1 MLKILKYYGIP
12 GSGKTESLLR
22 IIEYAIRNGTNINH
36 ICCVSF
42 SCTAADD
49 VITRMEEKGF
59 ICNRGKNGK
68 DKDIPLYFGTIHAI
82 CKRMLNWKFSNKE
95 GELRLENDLDR
106 YRFLRSKGLK
116 YPVEKSQEPE
126 DVPHIPFFS
135 EETSD
140 MRDEEKLFEVRH
152 YCNNHCIP
160 LEDWRSSGINFTS
173 TINPNNVYSLC
184 RDWEE
189 YKERYNIVD
198 YDDMLLEA
206 LKLKLTPFVSLLVID
221 EFQDMSPL
229 LYRVVTS
236 WMPHAEMVVVG
247 GDDDQTIYIWNGADP
262 DFLLNLPGH
271 EEVLGLSH
279 RVPSNIL
286 KKAQTL
292 IETVS
297 NRRFKEFHA
306 KKIGG
311 DFIRL
316 HVPSI
321 SDITRYLHADKSV
334 YFLFRTNRLA
344 KHFCEQYLIRG
355 GIPYSR
361 LKITKRR
368 TIIPGIWTF
377 KMVYIRNIM
386 VKIHQNQSLNT
397 HEIKTLMKIL
407 PSCHKGKVDGFI
419 RYGMKSQFRNEKEVK
434 NWSIDVLLRDVFVKL
449 PAWNDGLVVSRVGGS
464 IQRDAYLKNLTMGYY
479 NFSPW
484 QIKVGTIHLAK
495 GLQADI
501 VFLFNNHPRKIQ
513 NEILTK
519 GGPILDSEKRLYY
532 TGITRARESLIFVD
546 DFFDTFKFNL
556 EV

>member
-1 MLKILKYYGIP
+1 MFEILKYYGIP
-12 GSGKTESLLR
+12 GSGKTTNLLR
-22 IIEYAIRNGTNINH
+22 IIEDAIKSGTDIKD
-36 ICCVSF
+36 ICSVSF
-42 SCTAADD
+42 SCSAADE

-59 ICNRGKNGK
+59 ISSYGRNKK
-68 DKDIPLYFGTIHAI
+68 DKNVPFYFGTIHAI
-82 CKRMLNWKFSNKE
+82 CKRMLGWEFSKKE
-95 GELRLENDLDR
+95 GVMRLENDLDR

-126 DVPHIPFFS
+126 DVPHIPFLS
-135 EETSD
+135 EDTSD
-140 MRDEEKLFEVRH
+140 MGDEEKLFEVRH

-160 LEDWRSSGINFTS
+160 LEHWRSSGIKFMS
-173 TINPNNVYSLC
+173 INANNVYPLC
-184 RDWEE
+184 REWED
-189 YKERYNIVD
+189 YKRKHGLVD

-206 LKLKLTPFVSLLVID
+206 LKFKLIPFVSLLIID

-229 LYRVVTS
+229 LYKIVTS

-262 DFLLNLPGH
+262 NFLLNLPGH
-271 EEVLGLSH
+271 EEVLSLSH

-286 KKAQTL
+286 QKAQTL

-321 SDITRYLHADKSV
+321 SDITHYLHADKSV

-344 KHFCEQYLIRG
+344 KYFCEQCLIPG

-361 LKITKRR
+361 LKTTKRR
-368 TIIPGIWTF
+368 TIIPETWSY

-386 VKIHQNQSLNT
+386 VKIHLNQPLDT
-397 HEIKTLMKIL
+397 HEIKTLIKIL

-419 RYGMKSQFRNEKEVK
+419 RYGMRSRFKNEKEIK
-434 NWSIDVLLRDVFVKL
+434 NWPIDVLLRDVFVKF
-449 PAWNDGLVVSRVGGS
+449 PAWNDGLIVSHVGGS
-464 IQRDAYLKNLTMGYY
+464 IQRNAYLKNVTMGYY

-484 QIKVGTIHLAK
+484 QIKVSTIHLAK

-513 NEILTK
+513 NEILV
-519 GGPILDSEKRLYY
+519 GGRPILDSEKRLYY
-532 TGITRARESLIFVD
+532 TGITRALESLIFVD